1 SQTPISPLQSTQKT
15 SPLFKT
21 TKPSWVKEM
30 MDAKERQFEFL
41 KTHGENM
48 EKRMLEIGERFE
60 EDRELKVKLLK
71 PLDNSNQIEL
81 QKLDFFKEIFK
92 TEKTK

>member
-1 SQTPISPLQSTQKT
+1 
-15 SPLFKT
+15 
-21 TKPSWVKEM
+21 
-30 MDAKERQFEFL
+30 
-41 KTHGENM
+41 
-48 EKRMLEIGERFE
+48 MLEIGERFE